1 MINLIKLLV
10 NSPKRTIFDKN
21 IGVELDLSI
30 ITPQIIVCGAPTTS
44 VWQGITSTRL
54 NDLLNYLHLYYGR
67 NWWIWDLQAE
77 GCNYRDLNVKNQV
90 FHYRFDDHG
99 PPTIKLMIEAIELIR
114 RFLIESPNNIAVI
127 HCKNGKGRSGT
138 IVCSYLMAYEQ
149 YSLQAANEL
158 FTSKRMKPFS
168 GMGVSIPSQL
178 RYLRYFQLIL
188 DDSSLKS
195 KYYRNLLKFE
205 SLKITFINCQS
216 HKQTLTAY
224 TYGHTTNNTIELEKL
239 GIGSISKNIDD
250 LGYQNIQYCLQYLPS
265 SSLIHYD
272 VKIFIGTFTS
282 ATFNLFL
289 ESIKSNSNHFRLDWR
304 DFDGF
309 NGTTLKGRKLF
320 DSVHISWELPRFQS
334 E

>member
-21 IGVELDLSI
+21 IGVELDLSF
-30 ITPQIIVCGAPTTS
+30 ITPRIIVCGAPTTS
-44 VWQGITSTRL
+44 VWQGIISIRL
-54 NDLLNYLHLYYGR
+54 NDLLDYLQFYYNK

-114 RFLIESPNNIAVI
+114 RFLLESPDNIAVI

-168 GMGVSIPSQL
+168 GLGVSIPSQL
-178 RYLRYFQLIL
+178 RYLRYLQLII

-195 KYYRNLLKFE
+195 KYYRTSLSFE
-205 SLKITFINCQS
+205 SLKITLINCQS
-216 HKQTLTAY
+216 HKQTLAAY
-224 TYGHTTNNTIELEKL
+224 TYGHTADNTNELAKL
-239 GIGSISKNIDD
+239 GIGSISKHIDD
-250 LGYQNIQYCLQYLPS
+250 LGNQTIQYFLQYFP
-265 SSLIHYD
+265 LIHYD
-272 VKIFIGTFTS
+272 VRIFIGTFAS
-282 ATFNLFL
+282 ASFNLFF
-289 ESIKSNSNHFRLDWR
+289 ESIKSNSNHFSLDWR

-309 NGTTLKGRKLF
+309 NGTALKGRKLF
-320 DSVHISWELPRFQS
+320 DSVHISWQLPRFQS